1 MEAAMSERF
10 DAVIIGGG
18 PAGATAAI
26 LLARAGWSVALLE
39 RQRFPRPK
47 VCGEYLSA
55 TNLPLFDAL
64 GVGEVFR
71 DLAGPAVTRVGVVGG
86 GDLVFADLPRPRR
99 GEWGRALARQR
110 LDPWLLEQAKRV
122 GATVIQ
128 PASVSEMVREGDEYC
143 CVTETAELRTR
154 IVLAAHG
161 SWDAGRLPTQPA
173 RRIRPD
179 DLLAFKAH
187 FADAE
192 LPDGLMPLLAF
203 PGGYGGMVRG
213 DGDRVSLS
221 CCIRRSDLANARR
234 PFSGSAGEAVLAHIE
249 EACPG
254 VRRILAG
261 ARREGEWL
269 AAGPIRPGVRLPPRH
284 GIFPI
289 GNAAGEAHPVIAEGI
304 TMAMQ
309 SSWLLCDRLI
319 RWRRHGGATGEVAG
333 IGRDYTVAWR
343 KAFMPRLRTSQALA
357 EWAMRPRVVSAT
369 MPLLR
374 CCPGFMT
381 WMARL
386 SGKATGVVAGS

>member
-1 MEAAMSERF
+1 MIERF

-26 LLARAGWSVALLE
+26 LLARAGWSVAVLE

-64 GVGEVFR
+64 GVGAMFR
-71 DLAGPAVTRVGVVGG
+71 ELAGPAVTRVGVLAGG
-86 GDLVFADLPRPRR
+86 NLVLADLPRPKRS
-99 GEWGRALARQR
+99 EWGRALARQQ
-110 LDPWLLEQAKRV
+110 LDPWLLEQAKRT
-122 GATVIQ
+122 GANVLQ
-128 PASVSEMVREGDEYC
+128 PASVRELVRERDGSC
-143 CVTETAELRTR
+143 CVTETATLRSR
-154 IVLAAHG
+154 VVLAAHG
-161 SWDAGRLPTQPA
+161 SWDAGRLPTQPG
-173 RRIRPD
+173 RRIAPD

-187 FADAE
+187 FANAD

-213 DGDRVSLS
+213 DGGRVSLS
-221 CCIRRSDLANARR
+221 CCIRRSDLASARR
-234 PFSGSAGEAVLAHIE
+234 HFPGSAGEVVLAHIE
-249 EACPG
+249 ESCPG
-254 VRRILAG
+254 VGRILAG

-319 RWRRHGGATGEVAG
+319 RWRRDGGVAG
-333 IGRDYTVAWR
+333 ELAAVGRDYTAAWR
-343 KAFMPRLRTSQALA
+343 NAFLSRLRTSQALA
-357 EWAMRPRVVSAT
+357 EWAMRPRIVSAT

-374 CCPGFMT
+374 FCPGFMT

-386 SGKATGVVAGS
+386 SGKATCVVA